1 MARDLVIVTCQK
13 CGIHLPADDPGLR
26 LELTD
31 DDEPIVYC
39 VECWEREFGENA

>member
-1 MARDLVIVTCQK
+1 VRRPTASDS
-13 CGIHLPADDPGLR
+13 PDLR

-39 VECWEREFGENA
+39 PECWEQEFGDEG

>member
-1 MARDLVIVTCQK
+1 MARDLVIVTCQE
-13 CGIHLPADDPGLR
+13 CGIHLPADDPELR

-39 VECWEREFGENA
+39 LGCWEREFGNDA